1 MINRP
6 EIDWKSTLI
15 SMDLDLHGAIVTLD
29 RLGLQILLVVDK
41 DMQLQ
46 GTLTDGDVRR
56 ALLRGLALDA
66 RTEDVMFRTPM
77 VVGPDFD
84 RASVLNLMRFN
95 KLRQLPIVDRSG
107 KVVGLHLWD
116 EVLAAPLR
124 ENTVLLMAG
133 GFGKRMMP
141 HTEAVPKPMLQ
152 VAGKPLLQHAIERA
166 HADGFRRFLISL
178 HYLPDV
184 IRDHFGDGR
193 SFDVEIDYIVEK
205 EPLGTAGAL
214 SLMQERPEH
223 PMVIANGDILTDV
236 RFSDMLEFHRSFGA
250 AATMAVR
257 EHQYHNPF
265 GVVQTDGMVITGF
278 EEKPIWR
285 TKINAGIYVLNS
297 EALSLL
303 RPGAHCN
310 MPSLFEMLQ
319 ARGEK
324 TIVYP
329 MHETWMD
336 VGNPQ
341 DLIRA
346 NRAADEAGRERKLP
360 V

>member
-1 MINRP
+1 MTDPSDI
-6 EIDWKSTLI
+6 EWKLTLI
-15 SMDLDLHGAIVTLD
+15 SPDLDLHGAIVALD
-29 RLGLQILLVVDK
+29 RVGLQILLVVNADL
-41 DMQLQ
+41 QLQ

-56 ALLRGLALDA
+56 ALLRGLPLDA
-66 RTEDVMFRTPM
+66 RVEDVLFRTPM
-77 VVGPDFD
+77 VVGPDLD
-84 RASVLNLMRFN
+84 RASVLNLMRVN
-95 KLRQLPIVDRSG
+95 KLRQLPIIDAAG
-107 KVVGLHLWD
+107 KVAGLHVWD
-116 EVLAAPLR
+116 QVLAAPLR
-124 ENTVLLMAG
+124 DNTVLLMAG

-141 HTEAVPKPMLQ
+141 FTETVPKPMLE

-193 SFDVEIDYIVEK
+193 SFDVEIDYIVEDR
-205 EPLGTAGAL
+205 PLGTAGAL
-214 SLMQERPEH
+214 SLIHDAPAH
-223 PMVIANGDILTDV
+223 PLIIANGDILTDV
-236 RFSDMLEFHRSFGA
+236 RFSDMLEFHRSHGA

-278 EEKPIWR
+278 EEKPVWR
-285 TKINAGIYVLNS
+285 TKINAGLYALNP
-297 EALSLL
+297 EALALL
-303 RPGAHCN
+303 EPGAHCN
-310 MPSLFEMLQ
+310 MPTLFQRLQ
-319 ARGEK
+319 AQGQK

-341 DLIRA
+341 DLLKA
-346 NRAADEAGRERKLP
+346 NTTAD
-360 V
+360 